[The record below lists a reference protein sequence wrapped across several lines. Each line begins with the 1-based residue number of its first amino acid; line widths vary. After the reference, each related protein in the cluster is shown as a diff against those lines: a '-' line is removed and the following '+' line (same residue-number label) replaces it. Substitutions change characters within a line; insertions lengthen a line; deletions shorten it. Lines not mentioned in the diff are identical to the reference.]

1 MNTTSQNSPEN
12 SRRAKLPG
20 SSQTVQQPLTS
31 VHGYLIT
38 VPYVLPTCKRG
49 SSVLIWVFLFDKF
62 WALSKLEGICNNLRP
77 NGLCQRKD
85 LNFARNNVFHAHPC
99 MLSRFSCVRLYVTP
113 WTTAH
118 QPVHGTHQVRTLEWV
133 PCPPPGIFPTQGLND
148 VPYIS
153 CTDRQVLY
161 H

>member
-62 WALSKLEGICNNLRP
+62 
-77 NGLCQRKD
+77 
-85 LNFARNNVFHAHPC
+85 
-99 MLSRFSCVRLYVTP
+99 
-113 WTTAH
+113 
-118 QPVHGTHQVRTLEWV
+118 
-133 PCPPPGIFPTQGLND
+133 
-148 VPYIS
+148 
-153 CTDRQVLY
+153 
-161 H
+161 